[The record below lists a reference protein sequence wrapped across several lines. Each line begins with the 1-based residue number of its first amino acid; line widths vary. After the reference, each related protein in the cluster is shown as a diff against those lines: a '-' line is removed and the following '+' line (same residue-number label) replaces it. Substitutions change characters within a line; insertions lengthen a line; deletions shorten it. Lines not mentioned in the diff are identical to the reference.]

1 MKTTSSRS
9 STPTFSSPSPSVL
22 SETHAASGRTP
33 APSTSPLQLC
43 ADSQSFERWL
53 AAHNV
58 ERREA
63 IGCPPELIDVNAT
76 GKFDI
81 KIPNALHPPTTNPK
95 ADALYEELRNMFTL
109 DDALEDEYG
118 IHKNAYLLCRTYA
131 RYKRVMEYSI
141 EAHLRSP
148 IDDIVQ
154 HVFEE
159 EGRLHY
165 EEEVAMV
172 LPRRSE
178 GMRRFLGLSS
188 QSTAY
193 IDTAVSGLANYS
205 TDHLTN
211 GLEWEVFDHPELHAI
226 HIRTKACDDANNDDD
241 PHLIALLDLSW
252 EYNMIEGPTVRNQ
265 TVLNTAIILLHRQ
278 YVDMKSR
285 PLWGFAVCY
294 RTVKFYTTEWE
305 GAVRIVPTFRGDG

>member
-1 MKTTSSRS
+1 MTE
-9 STPTFSSPSPSVL
+9 SPVQNIPFTVC
-22 SETHAASGRTP
+22 GRVSLALVTKRCCR
-33 APSTSPLQLC
+33 LC

-58 ERREA
+58 ERRET

-81 KIPNALHPPTTNPK
+81 KIPVSIVCSRRGFCSQRKFAECSPPSHDNPK

-165 EEEVAMV
+165 E
-172 LPRRSE
+172 
-178 GMRRFLGLSS
+178 
-188 QSTAY
+188 
-193 IDTAVSGLANYS
+193 
-205 TDHLTN
+205 
-211 GLEWEVFDHPELHAI
+211 
-226 HIRTKACDDANNDDD
+226 
-241 PHLIALLDLSW
+241 
-252 EYNMIEGPTVRNQ
+252 
-265 TVLNTAIILLHRQ
+265 
-278 YVDMKSR
+278 
-285 PLWGFAVCY
+285 
-294 RTVKFYTTEWE
+294 
-305 GAVRIVPTFRGDG
+305 